1 MSIRTKMTLLFLSI
15 VTILL
20 LAFCFTIYY
29 LSEFYRQEEYKTRLR
44 QEALTAA
51 TVLFNKEEISPDILK
66 LLAKNQMTVL
76 NKEEIVI
83 LNSKNEIIYQSGFKN
98 YIIEESIIKDIN
110 TQKEVFW
117 QQDEIE
123 KYGMVFKNRNRD
135 FIIITSAVDKYGLS
149 KQRILALLLSLG
161 GVLVLILSAVGG
173 WFFAGGLLRPMQQMI
188 RKIDNI
194 NASHLSLRLDH
205 TKNNDELSQLA
216 SRFNEMLDRL
226 QKAFNT
232 QRSFVS
238 HASHELR
245 TPLTAITGQIQV
257 SLLANDNVDELRL
270 MARSVLEDVSQLN
283 KLTNNLLDL
292 TSIHAD
298 DTSINV
304 GLVNI
309 VDLLFQVR
317 SEIFNKHNDYIILIS
332 INENEDHLPE
342 IYANETLLYTAFLN
356 LVENGV
362 KFSPDHTI
370 FIRLILSEDHVIVR
384 FQNKTDHVSESEL
397 EFLFEPFVRG
407 SNSKNTK
414 GHGVGLS
421 LTRRVIQLHNGDLT
435 AILVRP
441 DLIAFDVKLSKTN
454 TNSRMSFLSK

>member
-1 MSIRTKMTLLFLSI
+1 
-15 VTILL
+15 
-20 LAFCFTIYY
+20 
-29 LSEFYRQEEYKTRLR
+29 
-44 QEALTAA
+44 
-51 TVLFNKEEISPDILK
+51 
-66 LLAKNQMTVL
+66 
-76 NKEEIVI
+76 
-83 LNSKNEIIYQSGFKN
+83 
-98 YIIEESIIKDIN
+98 
-110 TQKEVFW
+110 
-117 QQDEIE
+117 
-123 KYGMVFKNRNRD
+123 
-135 FIIITSAVDKYGLS
+135 
-149 KQRILALLLSLG
+149 
-161 GVLVLILSAVGG
+161 
-173 WFFAGGLLRPMQQMI
+173 
-188 RKIDNI
+188 
-194 NASHLSLRLDH
+194 
-205 TKNNDELSQLA
+205 
-216 SRFNEMLDRL
+216 
-226 QKAFNT
+226 
-232 QRSFVS
+232 
-238 HASHELR
+238 LR

>member
-20 LAFCFTIYY
+20 LAFCITIYF
-29 LSEFYRQEEYKTRLR
+29 LSEVYRQDEYKTRLR
-44 QEALTAA
+44 QEAQTAA
-51 TVLFNKEEISPDILK
+51 TVLFNKEEISFDLLK
-66 LLAKNQMTVL
+66 LLDKNQMTVL

-83 LNSKNEIIYQSGFKN
+83 LNNQGEITYQSGFENFVIRKT
-98 YIIEESIIKDIN
+98 IIEDIKSN
-110 TQKEVFW
+110 KELFW
-117 QQDEIE
+117 HEDEVE
-123 KYGMVFKNRNRD
+123 KYGMVFKNKNRD
-135 FIIITSAVDKYGLS
+135 YIVIISAVDKYGLS
-149 KQRILALLLSLG
+149 KQRILALLLGFG

-188 RKIDNI
+188 RKIDTI
-194 NASHLSLRLDH
+194 NASHLNLRLDH

-216 SRFNEMLDRL
+216 LRFNEMLDRL
-226 QKAFNT
+226 QKAFDA

-270 MARSVLEDVSQLN
+270 MAKSVLEDVNQLN
-283 KLTNNLLDL
+283 TLTNNLLDL
-292 TSIHAD
+292 TSIHSD
-298 DTSINV
+298 DTKISV

-309 VDLLFQVR
+309 VELLFQVR
-317 SEIFNKHNDYIILIS
+317 SEILNKHSDYVILIS

-342 IYANETLLYTAFLN
+342 IYANEILLYRAFLN

-370 FIRLILSEDHVIVR
+370 FIRLILSEDYVIIR
-384 FQNKTDHVSESEL
+384 FQNKTDQVTEYEL
-397 EFLFEPFVRG
+397 EHLFEPFIRG

-421 LTRRVIQLHNGDLT
+421 LTKRIIQLHNGNLI
-435 AILVRP
+435 ASLVRP
-441 DLIAFDVKLSKTN
+441 DLIAFELKLSKNNLN
-454 TNSRMSFLSK
+454 TRVSPSSK

>member
-20 LAFCFTIYY
+20 LAFCSTIYF

-44 QEALTAA
+44 QEAQTAA
-51 TVLFNKEEISPDILK
+51 TVLFNKEEISFDILK
-66 LLAKNQMTVL
+66 LLDKNQMTVL

-83 LNSKNEIIYQSGFKN
+83 LNNQGEITYQSGFENFVIRKT
-98 YIIEESIIKDIN
+98 IIEDIKSN
-110 TQKEVFW
+110 KELFW
-117 QQDEIE
+117 HEDEVE
-123 KYGMVFKNRNRD
+123 KYGMVFKNKNRD
-135 FIIITSAVDKYGLS
+135 YIIIISAVDKYGLS
-149 KQRILALLLSLG
+149 KQRILALLLGFG

-173 WFFAGGLLRPMQQMI
+173 WFFAGGLLKPMQQMI
-188 RKIDNI
+188 RKIDTI
-194 NASHLSLRLDH
+194 NASHLNLRLDH

-216 SRFNEMLDRL
+216 LRFNEMLDRL
-226 QKAFNT
+226 QKAFDA

-270 MARSVLEDVSQLN
+270 MAKSVLEDVNQLN
-283 KLTNNLLDL
+283 TLTNNLLDL

-298 DTSINV
+298 DTNINV

-309 VDLLFQVR
+309 VELLFQAR
-317 SEIFNKHNDYIILIS
+317 GEILNNNSEYTILIS
-332 INENEDHLPE
+332 INENEEHLPE

-356 LVENGV
+356 LMENGV

-370 FIRLILSEDHVIVR
+370 FIRLILSEDHMIIK
-384 FQNKTDHVSESEL
+384 FQNKTDQVSDLEL
-397 EFLFEPFVRG
+397 ENLFEPFIRG

-421 LTRRVIQLHNGDLT
+421 LTRRIIQLHRGH
-435 AILVRP
+435 
-441 DLIAFDVKLSKTN
+441 LIARLDKPDHITFELKFSKN
-454 TNSRMSFLSK
+454 N

>member
-20 LAFCFTIYY
+20 LAFCVTIYF
-29 LSEFYRQEEYKTRLR
+29 LSEYYRQEEYKTRLR
-44 QEALTAA
+44 QEAQTAA
-51 TVLFNKEEISPDILK
+51 TVLFNKEEISFDLLK
-66 LLAKNQMTVL
+66 LLDKNQMTVL

-83 LNSKNEIIYQSGFKN
+83 LNNQGEITYQSGFENFVIRKT
-98 YIIEESIIKDIN
+98 IIEDIKSN
-110 TQKEVFW
+110 KELFW
-117 QQDEIE
+117 HEDEVE
-123 KYGMVFKNRNRD
+123 KYGMVFKNKNRD
-135 FIIITSAVDKYGLS
+135 YIVIISAVDKYGLS
-149 KQRILALLLSLG
+149 KQRILALLLGFG

-188 RKIDNI
+188 RKIDTI
-194 NASHLSLRLDH
+194 NASHLNLRLDH

-216 SRFNEMLDRL
+216 LRFNEMLDRL
-226 QKAFNT
+226 QKAFDA

-270 MARSVLEDVSQLN
+270 MAKSVLEDVNQLN
-283 KLTNNLLDL
+283 TLTNNLLDL
-292 TSIHAD
+292 TSIHSD
-298 DTSINV
+298 DTKISV

-309 VDLLFQVR
+309 VELLFQVR
-317 SEIFNKHNDYIILIS
+317 SEILNKHSDYVILIS

-342 IYANETLLYTAFLN
+342 IYANEILLYRAFLN

-370 FIRLILSEDHVIVR
+370 FIRLILSEDYVIIR
-384 FQNKTDHVSESEL
+384 FQNKTDQVTEYEL
-397 EFLFEPFVRG
+397 EHLFEPFIRG

-421 LTRRVIQLHNGDLT
+421 LTKRIIQLHNGNLI
-435 AILVRP
+435 ASLVRP
-441 DLIAFDVKLSKTN
+441 DLIAFELKLSKNNLN
-454 TNSRMSFLSK
+454 TRVSPSSK

>member
-20 LAFCFTIYY
+20 LAFCSTIYF

-44 QEALTAA
+44 QEAQTTA
-51 TVLFNKEEISPDILK
+51 TVLFNKEEISFDLLK
-66 LLAKNQMTVL
+66 LLDKNQMTVL

-83 LNSKNEIIYQSGFKN
+83 LNTQGEITYQSGFENFVIRKT
-98 YIIEESIIKDIN
+98 IIEDIKSN
-110 TQKEVFW
+110 KELFW
-117 QQDEIE
+117 HEDEVE
-123 KYGMVFKNRNRD
+123 KYGMVFKNKNRD
-135 FIIITSAVDKYGLS
+135 YIVIISAVDKYGLS
-149 KQRILALLLSLG
+149 KQRILALLLGFG

-188 RKIDNI
+188 RKIDTI
-194 NASHLSLRLDH
+194 NASHLNLRLDH

-216 SRFNEMLDRL
+216 LRFNEMLDRL
-226 QKAFNT
+226 QKAFDA

-270 MARSVLEDVSQLN
+270 MAKSVLEDVNQLN

-292 TSIHAD
+292 TSIHSD
-298 DTSINV
+298 DTKISV
-304 GLVNI
+304 GLINI
-309 VDLLFQVR
+309 VELLFQVR
-317 SEIFNKHNDYIILIS
+317 SEILNKHSDYVILIS

-342 IYANETLLYTAFLN
+342 IYANEILLYTAFLN

-370 FIRLILSEDHVIVR
+370 FIRLILSENYVIIT
-384 FQNKTDHVSESEL
+384 FQNKTDQVTEYEL
-397 EFLFEPFVRG
+397 EHLFEPFIRG

-421 LTRRVIQLHNGDLT
+421 LTKRIIQLHNGNLT
-435 AILVRP
+435 ASLVRP
-441 DLIAFDVKLSKTN
+441 DQIAFELKLSKNNLN
-454 TNSRMSFLSK
+454 TRMSPSSK

>member
-20 LAFCFTIYY
+20 LAFCITIYF
-29 LSEFYRQEEYKTRLR
+29 LSEVYRQDEYKTRLR
-44 QEALTAA
+44 QEAQTAA
-51 TVLFNKEEISPDILK
+51 TVLFNKEEISFDLLK
-66 LLAKNQMTVL
+66 LLDKNQMTVL

-83 LNSKNEIIYQSGFKN
+83 LNNQGEITYQSGFENFVIRKT
-98 YIIEESIIKDIN
+98 IIEDIKSN
-110 TQKEVFW
+110 KELFW
-117 QQDEIE
+117 HEDEVE
-123 KYGMVFKNRNRD
+123 KYGMVFKNKNRD
-135 FIIITSAVDKYGLS
+135 YIVIISAVDKYGLS
-149 KQRILALLLSLG
+149 KQRILALLLGFG

-188 RKIDNI
+188 RKIDTI
-194 NASHLSLRLDH
+194 NASHLNLRLDH

-216 SRFNEMLDRL
+216 LRFNEMLDRL
-226 QKAFNT
+226 QKAFDA

-270 MARSVLEDVSQLN
+270 MAKSVLEDVNQLN
-283 KLTNNLLDL
+283 TLTNNLLDL
-292 TSIHAD
+292 TSIHSD
-298 DTSINV
+298 DTKISV

-309 VDLLFQVR
+309 VELLFQVR
-317 SEIFNKHNDYIILIS
+317 SEILNKHSDYVILIS

-342 IYANETLLYTAFLN
+342 IYANEILLYTAFLN

-370 FIRLILSEDHVIVR
+370 FIRLILSENYVIIT
-384 FQNKTDHVSESEL
+384 FQNKTDQVTEYEL
-397 EFLFEPFVRG
+397 EHLFEPFIRG

-421 LTRRVIQLHNGDLT
+421 LTKRIIQLHNGNLT
-435 AILVRP
+435 TSLVRP
-441 DLIAFDVKLSKTN
+441 DLIAFELKLSKNNLN
-454 TNSRMSFLSK
+454 TRVSPSSK

>member
-20 LAFCFTIYY
+20 LVFCGTIYF
-29 LSEFYRQEEYKTRLR
+29 LSEIYRQEEYKTRLR
-44 QEALTAA
+44 QEALTTA
-51 TVLFNKEEISPDILK
+51 TVLFNKEEISLDLLK

-76 NKEEIVI
+76 NKEQIVI
-83 LNSKNEIIYQSGFKN
+83 LNNNDEVIYQSGFEKSAVEPSIVKN
-98 YIIEESIIKDIN
+98 IKSK
-110 TQKEVFW
+110 KELFW

-123 KYGMVFKNRNRD
+123 KYGMVFNNKNQN
-135 FIIITSAVDKYGLS
+135 FILIISAIDKYGLS
-149 KQRILALLLSLG
+149 KQKILALLLSLG

-188 RKIDNI
+188 KKIDNI
-194 NASHLSLRLDH
+194 HASNLNLRLDH

-216 SRFNEMLDRL
+216 LRFNEMLDRL
-226 QKAFNT
+226 QKAFNA

-257 SLLANDNVDELRL
+257 SLLANDNADELRL
-270 MARSVLEDVSQLN
+270 MASSVLEDVNQLN
-283 KLTNNLLDL
+283 TLTNNLLDL

-298 DTSINV
+298 DTNIDV
-304 GLVNI
+304 ALVNI
-309 VDLLFQVR
+309 VELLYQTR
-317 SEIFNKHNDYIILIS
+317 SEILKKYSNCEILIS
-332 INENEDHLPE
+332 INEIDDHLPE
-342 IYANETLLYTAFLN
+342 VYANEPLLFTAFIN

-370 FIRLILSEDHVIVR
+370 FIRIVLSENQVIIK
-384 FQNKTDHVSESEL
+384 FQNKTENVSEFEL
-397 EFLFEPFVRG
+397 ENIFDPFIRG

-421 LTRRVIQLHNGDLT
+421 LTRRIIQLHKGNLI
-435 AILVRP
+435 ASLVSP
-441 DLIAFDVKLSKTN
+441 DLIVFDLRLPKSNFYTSVSLLSK
-454 TNSRMSFLSK
+454 